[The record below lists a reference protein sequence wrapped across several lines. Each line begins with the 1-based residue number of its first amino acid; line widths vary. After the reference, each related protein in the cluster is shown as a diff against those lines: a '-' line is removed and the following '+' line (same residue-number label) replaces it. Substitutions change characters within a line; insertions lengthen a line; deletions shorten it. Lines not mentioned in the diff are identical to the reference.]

1 MSAKPTYDLLQIK
14 AKVKVQGVS
23 AFTSTAIAT
32 GQNELGM
39 TVQEMIDMILARN
52 DTLCYKTMP
61 SQTHPGQ
68 MQDVYHWQTPY
79 GQMAYVKF
87 SLGPQ
92 GKVVVSFKE
101 K

>member
-1 MSAKPTYDLLQIK
+1 MPQKPTYDLKLIQ
-14 AKVKVQGVS
+14 AKVRVQGLA
-23 AFTSTAIAT
+23 AFTSSAIRT

-39 TVQEMIDMILARN
+39 TTTEMVTMILSRN
-52 DTLCYKTMP
+52 DTACYKTMP
-61 SQTHPGQ
+61 STVHAGQ
-68 MQDVYHWQTPY
+68 MQDVYHWLTPT
-79 GQMAYVKF
+79 GRLAYVKF

>member
-1 MSAKPTYDLLQIK
+1 MNSKPQYDLKEIK
-14 AKVKVQGVS
+14 AKIQAQGVR

-52 DTLCYKTMP
+52 DTTCFKTMP
-61 SQTHPGQ
+61 SQTHLGQ
-68 MQDVYHWQTPY
+68 MQDVYHWQTPS

-87 SLGPQ
+87 SLGSQ

>member
-1 MSAKPTYDLLQIK
+1 MTQKPTYDLKLIQ
-14 AKVKVQGVS
+14 AKVQAQGSS

-39 TVQEMIDMILARN
+39 TTAEMIAMILSRT
-52 DTLCYKTMP
+52 DTACYKTMP
-61 SQTHPGQ
+61 STIHPGQ
-68 MQDVYHWQTPY
+68 MQDVYHWSTPT
-79 GQMAYVKF
+79 GKMAYVKF

>member
-1 MSAKPTYDLLQIK
+1 MSAKPKYELQQIK
-14 AKVKVQGVS
+14 AKVQAQGMS
-23 AFTSTAIAT
+23 AFTSRAIAT

-39 TVQEMIDMILARN
+39 TVQEMIDMILSHN
-52 DTLCYKTMP
+52 DTTCYKSMP
-61 SQTHPGQ
+61 SQTHPNQ
-68 MQDVYHWQTPY
+68 MQDVYHWSTPF